1 MAKLDRMLAS
11 VEWDL
16 KYPMSKLTILP
27 KNVSDLFFVLKNG
40 GWRWKISLRWCRRH
54 EVLSAMMLIQSQYGS
69 VKLEI

>member
-27 KNVSDLFFVLKNG
+27 KNVSDLFSF
-40 GWRWKISLRWCRRH
+40 
-54 EVLSAMMLIQSQYGS
+54 
-69 VKLEI
+69 